1 MGQSYLLCKVL
12 RKIPKG
18 QSIKLDELFDDV
30 KNLQLNRKQRRSLP
44 KNMNNPDVIRDVVKG
59 PLLVVIPI
67 AVYQ

>member
-1 MGQSYLLCKVL
+1 MQEVL

-44 KNMNNPDVIRDVVKG
+44 KNMDNPDVIRDVVKG

-67 AVYQ
+67 VVYQ

>member
-1 MGQSYLLCKVL
+1 MLCKVL

-44 KNMNNPDVIRDVVKG
+44 KNMDNPDVVRDVVRG